1 VPGTIQAW
9 GHNNKQDRLKSLT
22 SPRIWRRECHT
33 YILLRETTLR
43 ELRRLERR
51 PTVLKAMMQ
60 ERAAIFQARNRKG
73 LNPG

>member
-1 VPGTIQAW
+1 
-9 GHNNKQDRLKSLT
+9 
-22 SPRIWRRECHT
+22 
-33 YILLRETTLR
+33 LRETTLR